1 MLELGSEE
9 TLFTREMSSL
19 WRSDPKERLKE
30 GDLEREMGEAHWA
43 KPVYKRVHSYTVVSW

>member
-9 TLFTREMSSL
+9 TLFTSSL

-30 GDLEREMGEAHWA
+30 GDLEREMGEAA
-43 KPVYKRVHSYTVVSW
+43 LGKTCV